1 MMYADISDLRARLG
15 SSVFGEIYPS
25 GEAAQEDLADAQA
38 EVDGCLAKRYV
49 TPVTAASALPLLKGW
64 TLTLCE
70 ERSYSRA
77 AGSGYAEKVTS
88 RVAQV
93 RKYLADAASGVFL
106 LPGAAENNSGSAG
119 ISMIA
124 GDEPMFTRDKLE
136 GY

>member
-1 MMYADISDLRARLG
+1 MYAEIADLRARLG
-15 SSVFGEIYPS
+15 GSVFDEIYPS
-25 GEAAQEDLADAQA
+25 GDAAQEDLADAQA

-124 GDEPMFTRDKLE
+124 GDEPMFTRDKLK